1 MRLVAVVQRPSGI
14 HDCVA
19 TRGAAP
25 ALAEQGTGRD
35 PDLLDHQSAV
45 DHRGRHRGRRI
56 GGGTTGAPTGVLAVT
71 AALLAAAL
79 LLQLR
84 AIRHIPWL
92 YWLTVVLASV
102 LRTQASD
109 APGISFC
116 LRTVVFAGLPAGMF
130 ARWCRCERTLSIHTI
145 VTRRR
150 ALFYWAAI
158 LCTFALGTA
167 AGDLASETLDP
178 GLGESALLFGALV
191 TCTVGIWVWG
201 GPPTPMFWMAY
212 ILAHPLGAALGDL
225 LAQGHRLGGLDLGA
239 CWTSALFLSVMASL
253 VLLVHVTQDT
263 DPAAPE
269 AAE

>member
-1 MRLVAVVQRPSGI
+1 MTVLPPAAPPLRWLNKVP
-14 HDCVA
+14 VA
-19 TRGAAP
+19 TPTFSIIKVLSTTAGGTAAD
-25 ALAEQGTGRD
+25 ALA
-35 PDLLDHQSAV
+35 A
-45 DHRGRHRGRRI
+45 
-56 GGGTTGAPTGVLAVT
+56 GTTGAHTGVLAVT

-102 LRTQASD
+102 LGTQVSD
-109 APGISFC
+109 ALGTSLC
-116 LRTVVFAGLPAGMF
+116 LRTVVFAGSLAGIF
-130 ARWCRCERTLSIHTI
+130 AWWCRCERTLSIHTI

-150 ALFYWAAI
+150 ELFYWAAI
-158 LCTFALGTA
+158 LCTFALGAA
-167 AGDLASETLDP
+167 AGDLASETL
-178 GLGESALLFGALV
+178 GLGFAGSGLLFGALV

-201 GPPTPMFWMAY
+201 GPPSPMFWMAY
-212 ILAHPLGAALGDL
+212 ILTHPLGAALGDL

-239 CWTSALFLSVMASL
+239 WWTSALFLSLMGSL